1 MVPVIPFS
9 VLFMAIVEAQAPECY
24 SLSRIYLLQA
34 RQPPTPELSIRH
46 LYPPDME
53 LNADIIGIG
62 RKRGSQVPNASVHR
76 EDTPPII
83 PQACAPDKD
92 GVRPDRPPD
101 MVVAKPAGMVFPN
114 QTDAKW

>member
-24 SLSRIYLLQA
+24 SLSRIYLCG
-34 RQPPTPELSIRH
+34 REPPTLELSIRH
-46 LYPPDME
+46 LYPPDVE

-62 RKRGSQVPNASVHR
+62 RKEVRKSRMPAYTVRTH
-76 EDTPPII
+76 PII

-101 MVVAKPAGMVFPN
+101 GRCETGWDGLPN